1 MIPNLY
7 SQPQSR
13 QDPRSK
19 AMATARLLSYVA
31 HDLDDL
37 QLDECKQLLILCA
50 TLIRI
55 KFDLPD
61 CELTSL

>member
-1 MIPNLY
+1 MIPNFY
-7 SQPQSR
+7 TEPQSK
-13 QDPRSK
+13 QDSRSK

-31 HDLDDL
+31 HDLEDL
-37 QLDECKQLLILCA
+37 HLEECKQLLILCA

-61 CELTSL
+61 NELI